1 MTLAAADIPRTMN
14 HAPLRAGPI
23 TLYAQLASIL
33 RDRIVTGVWK
43 PGDEIPTLEQL
54 VEEFAVAR
62 VTVRQAVQILVEEG
76 LLSSQRGRRTCVTFD
91 PATVDAPLFSSTRS
105 TDADGDVDADSS
117 SYSIEVL
124 SHQAFDQLPPQFAGL
139 GTPAGKY
146 VRIRKVDGLNG
157 VPYTVSD
164 NYVAL
169 SLYQRFPKDAER
181 RIKLS
186 RLVRDNARPP
196 LRSAIERTSIS
207 VATYEDA
214 TLLQIP
220 VGSPVAHVTRAFF
233 AADRLL
239 VYLGALV
246 YRGDRF
252 VVERDVSYALA
263 VSPGTPRQA
272 GDPRPLLHAAP
283 SAYPPNGGKGN

>member
-1 MTLAAADIPRTMN
+1 MSLAAAYAPGSMN

-23 TLYAQLASIL
+23 TLYAQLAGIL
-33 RDRIVTGVWK
+33 RDRIVTGLWK

-91 PATVDAPLFSSTRS
+91 PASVDAPLFSSTGS
-105 TDADGDVDADSS
+105 IDDDDGN
-117 SYSIEVL
+117 SYSIKVL
-124 SHQAFDQLPPQFAGL
+124 SLQEFDQLPAQFAGL

-157 VPYTVSD
+157 SPYTVSD

-169 SLYQRFPKDAER
+169 SLYQRFPSGSEHT
-181 RIKLS
+181 IKLS
-186 RLVRDNARPP
+186 RLVRDNASPP
-196 LRSAIERTSIS
+196 LTSAIERTSIS

-214 TLLQIP
+214 THLQVA
-220 VGSPVAHVTRAFF
+220 VGSPVAHVMRAFF
-233 AADRLL
+233 APNRLL
-239 VYLGALV
+239 VYLGVLV
-246 YRGDRF
+246 YRADRF
-252 VVERDVSYALA
+252 AVERDVSYALA
-263 VSPGTPRQA
+263 AAPGQA
-272 GDPRPLLHAAP
+272 DRTSDPRPLM
-283 SAYPPNGGKGN
+283 SAGSATHPGRRVG

>member
-1 MTLAAADIPRTMN
+1 MSLAAAYAPGSMN

-23 TLYAQLASIL
+23 TLYAQLAGIL
-33 RDRIVTGVWK
+33 RDRIVTGLWK

-62 VTVRQAVQILVEEG
+62 VTVRQAIQILVEEG

-91 PATVDAPLFSSTRS
+91 PASVDAPLFSSIGS
-105 TDADGDVDADSS
+105 IDSDNDGNG
-117 SYSIEVL
+117 YSIKVL
-124 SHQAFDQLPPQFAGL
+124 SLQEFDQLPAQFAGL

-146 VRIRKVDGLNG
+146 IRIRKIDGLNG
-157 VPYTVSD
+157 SPYTVSD

-169 SLYQRFPKDAER
+169 SLYQRFPSGSEHT
-181 RIKLS
+181 IKLS

-196 LRSAIERTSIS
+196 LTSAIERTSIS

-214 TLLQIP
+214 THLQVA
-220 VGSPVAHVTRAFF
+220 VGSPVAHVMRAFF
-233 AADRLL
+233 APNRQL
-239 VYLGALV
+239 VYLGVLV

-252 VVERDVSYALA
+252 SVERDVSYALA
-263 VSPGTPRQA
+263 VPPGQA
-272 GDPRPLLHAAP
+272 DRTSDPRPLM
-283 SAYPPNGGKGN
+283 SATPATHPGRRGG